1 MLALL
6 TLKRRWRAAMNNY
19 MMYMGTDSIYT
30 HTVAYARDE
39 TCTVCGSGTPLPV
52 SLSMTLQQVRPTG
65 PRPGQFLWNLIRMIM
80 VRVAKLAVAPPGRP
94 RTTSYYES
102 WRSRQLLSK
111 PGKPGLGC
119 HDSPRLA

>member
-1 MLALL
+1 
-6 TLKRRWRAAMNNY
+6 MNNY

-65 PRPGQFLWNLIRMIM
+65 PSSGQFLCESDSYDHGASSYTGQCAAWLC
-80 VRVAKLAVAPPGRP
+80 KL
-94 RTTSYYES
+94 
-102 WRSRQLLSK
+102 L
-111 PGKPGLGC
+111 
-119 HDSPRLA
+119 